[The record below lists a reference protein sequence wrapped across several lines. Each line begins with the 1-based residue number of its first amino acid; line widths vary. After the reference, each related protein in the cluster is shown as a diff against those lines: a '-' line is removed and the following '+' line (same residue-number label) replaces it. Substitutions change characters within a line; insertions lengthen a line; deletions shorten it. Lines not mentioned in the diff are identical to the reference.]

1 MARLNVVFD
10 FGAVLFAWQPHV
22 LVREYFPERTA
33 TEEATASLAHSIFA
47 HPDWQ
52 AFDAGTASMFETIDR
67 VQQRTGLP
75 VCQLRNLVHGIGERL
90 APLPSSVNVLRS
102 LRERRDSYKGA
113 GQDIKLFYLSN
124 MPEPYAR
131 ALELKHDFI
140 GWFDD
145 GIFSADV
152 KLAKPD
158 AAIYA
163 LCTQR
168 FGLQGADTVF
178 IDDMLP
184 NIAAARA
191 HGWRALHLPVA
202 EALEADLLN
211 EIGLWPKEMLH
222 E

>member
-10 FGAVLFAWQPHV
+10 FGAVLFAWQPRV
-22 LVREYFPERTA
+22 LVREYFPEHTA
-33 TEEATASLAHSIFA
+33 TEEATASLAHSIFG

-52 AFDAGTASMFETIDR
+52 AFDAGIASMFETIER
-67 VQQRTGLP
+67 LQQRTNLP
-75 VCQLRNLVHGIGERL
+75 MCQLRNLVSDIGKNL
-90 APLPSSVNVLRS
+90 APMPLAIAVLRS
-102 LRERRDSYKGA
+102 LRERRDSYNGT
-113 GQDIKLFYLSN
+113 GPNIKLFYLSN
-124 MPEPYAR
+124 MPAPYAR
-131 ALELKHDFI
+131 TLELKHDFI

-202 EALEADLLN
+202 DALEADLFN
-211 EIGLWPKEMLH
+211 EISLSPKEIGH